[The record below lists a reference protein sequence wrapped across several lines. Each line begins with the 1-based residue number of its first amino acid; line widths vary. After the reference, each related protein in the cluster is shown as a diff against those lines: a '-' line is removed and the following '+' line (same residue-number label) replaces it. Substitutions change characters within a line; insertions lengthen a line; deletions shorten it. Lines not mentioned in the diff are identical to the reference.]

1 MELRLFEALSKCKLE
16 LVGGEISMDNLDRK
30 SHLGEFE
37 YEVYPLNEKLQQ
49 YKTGWTKYTLFVF
62 PKVHPTSNRYVKVSS
77 ILHIISAIEP
87 DLVIARVIKYST
99 KTKKINIRYI
109 VHQGNKE
116 QLCSN
121 LKELYMALTRT
132 FKYEGR
138 VLTVDDFK
146 KGK

>member
-16 LVGGEISMDNLDRK
+16 LANGEVSIDNLDK
-30 SHLGEFE
+30 KPHLGEFD

-62 PKVHPTSNRYVKVSS
+62 PKVHSTSNKYVKVSS
-77 ILHIISAIEP
+77 ILHLISAIEP
-87 DLVIARVIKYST
+87 DLVIARVIKYSP

-121 LKELYMALTRT
+121 LKELYITMNRT
-132 FKYEGR
+132 FNYEGR
-138 VLTVDDFK
+138 VLTADDFK
-146 KGK
+146 KTK